1 MAPEAD
7 PELTT
12 ESAAIA
18 LGLQV
23 RVAAL
28 PSRRV
33 WGTPL
38 QKGFWSYMSVREG
51 CPGNLEMLVPL
62 MPKRKFSQKNGPCTH
77 TLLGAGAQLSPAGME
92 QHFLAHRL
100 QKPLSP
106 HMQTCPVSKTS
117 KTHWLGDRGPA
128 ACTRAGLSPK
138 RAGSGKQWKPRG
150 VHGAVPC
157 LWIISTRMSITMMV
171 PVRPIPALEREKEK
185 RLQEEPLPC

>member
-1 MAPEAD
+1 MAPGAD

-18 LGLQV
+18 LEVQV

-38 QKGFWSYMSVREG
+38 QKGFWSYMPIREG
-51 CPGNLEMLVPL
+51 CPGNLEMLAPL
-62 MPKRKFSQKNGPCTH
+62 MPKRKFSQKNGPCAH
-77 TLLGAGAQLSPAGME
+77 PLLGAGAQLSTAGME

-117 KTHWLGDRGPA
+117 KTHCWEIVDPLLAQEQGYPLRGQGQANSGSHEVHTGPYL
-128 ACTRAGLSPK
+128 ACG
-138 RAGSGKQWKPRG
+138 
-150 VHGAVPC
+150 
-157 LWIISTRMSITMMV
+157 
-171 PVRPIPALEREKEK
+171 
-185 RLQEEPLPC
+185 